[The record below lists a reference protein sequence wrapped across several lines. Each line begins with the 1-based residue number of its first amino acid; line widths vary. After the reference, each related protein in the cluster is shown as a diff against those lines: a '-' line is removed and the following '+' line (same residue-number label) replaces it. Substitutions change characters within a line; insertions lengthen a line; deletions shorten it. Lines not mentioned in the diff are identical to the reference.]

1 MEEIIKPLRR
11 DEAGDNIRQSGRV
24 TQSTEKWA
32 GATMRMSSLA
42 TMLLQ
47 MSGAALVIIFIER
60 YMG

>member
-1 MEEIIKPLRR
+1 MEEK
-11 DEAGDNIRQSGRV
+11 
-24 TQSTEKWA
+24 A